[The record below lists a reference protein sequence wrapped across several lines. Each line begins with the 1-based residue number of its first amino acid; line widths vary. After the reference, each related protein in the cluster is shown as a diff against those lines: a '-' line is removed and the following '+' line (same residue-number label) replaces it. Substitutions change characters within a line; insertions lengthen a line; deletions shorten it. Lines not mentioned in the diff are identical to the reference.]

1 MNKAT
6 EREAMH
12 SDPLEDMLGYHLR
25 RLSVLAM
32 SDLTQSLALLRL
44 TPAHASI
51 LFVIAA
57 HAGITQ
63 SDVGKMLG
71 ILRANMAPLVA
82 LLIKRGLIKREAADG
97 RSHAMRLTALGQTVC
112 RQARDIAKDHEHRVF
127 GDLSRAARA
136 RMIAQIR
143 PLWQRKGKEER
154 PPARR

>member
-1 MNKAT
+1 MNRAT
-6 EREAMH
+6 QRNAEQP
-12 SDPLEDMLGYHLR
+12 DPFEDMLGYHLR
-25 RLSVLAM
+25 RLSVVAM
-32 SDLTQSLALLRL
+32 SDLTQSLAPLKL

-57 HAGITQ
+57 QAGITQ

-71 ILRANMAPLVA
+71 ILRANMAPLIA
-82 LLIKRGLIKREAADG
+82 LLIERGLIKREAVDG

-112 RQARDIAKDHEHRVF
+112 RQARGIAKDHEHRVF

-136 RMIAQIR
+136 RMIDQIR

-154 PPARR
+154 PPTRR